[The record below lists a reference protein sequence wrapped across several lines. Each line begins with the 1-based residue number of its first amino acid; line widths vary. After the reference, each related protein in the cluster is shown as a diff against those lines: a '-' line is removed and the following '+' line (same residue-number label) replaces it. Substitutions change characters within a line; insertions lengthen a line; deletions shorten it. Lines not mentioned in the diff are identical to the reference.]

1 MRNGANSAASGLILA
16 ATGFAVL
23 SIGDATA
30 KTMAGEWPGTAIA
43 FTRYVIGVVGLGIA
57 VALVEG
63 RKGFAIPHP
72 GLQLLRGIA
81 VSGGTFGVFMG
92 VHVMSLADATAIVFT
107 SPMLTALISA
117 VFLGERATRPV
128 WISTILAF
136 AGVLIVL
143 RPEVS
148 RIGWAAGYPLI
159 AAVGMAT
166 LMVTNRRVAGTA
178 SALAMQ
184 FLVALFATPVLA
196 VVALVSAGSGIPAFH
211 IAPPDWTILA
221 RCAIIAT
228 SGTVGH
234 LLLYL
239 ATTRASAAI
248 IAPMTYVQ
256 LLAATV
262 YGFILF
268 RSVPDW
274 ATYAG
279 AALIIGGGL
288 YLWRSQRVVTMPEG
302 TD

>member
-1 MRNGANSAASGLILA
+1 MSGVAKSAASGLVLA
-16 ATGFAVL
+16 AAGFAVL

-43 FTRYVIGVVGLGIA
+43 VTRYIIGLVGLGIA
-57 VALVEG
+57 LVLIEG
-63 RKGFAIPHP
+63 RKSFAIPHP
-72 GLQLLRGIA
+72 GLQLLRGIG
-81 VSGGTFGVFMG
+81 VSAGTFGVFMG
-92 VHVMSLADATAIVFT
+92 VHVMPLADATAIVFT

-117 VFLGERATRPV
+117 LFLGEKATRPV

-143 RPEVS
+143 RPEVA

-166 LMVTNRRVAGTA
+166 LMVANRRVAGTA

-196 VVALVSAGSGIPAFH
+196 LLALVTSASGAPVFH
-211 IAPPDWTILA
+211 IGPPDWTILA
-221 RCAIIAT
+221 RCLIIAT
-228 SGTVGH
+228 SGTVAH
-234 LLLYL
+234 LLIYL

-268 RSVPDW
+268 RSVPDA

-288 YLWRSQRVVTMPEG
+288 YLWHSQRVVPVPEG
-302 TD
+302 TN